1 MASSVASGSGSPG
14 PKSSTPKG
22 KRARGSMG
30 SPCQVVNLEEVK
42 SDSINFMRN
51 EVISKMKED
60 PAFVQAAWG
69 AVQKTKSALLVQ
81 DCSHGDTTNP
91 SASSIKAKGSQA
103 IKIRFVTDVT
113 PITHQ
118 ELLVMMEKDPCFL
131 NYITVF
137 LCQLR
142 EDMRWPDVM
151 RVDGVASTV
160 LRARHAATGARC
172 TVLDKPKVIVE
183 GRWIWKT
190 MGSYAPTF
198 DMLAERQRLASITTW
213 DGIVGDVPLDTYIDT
228 TWVLVDNHS
237 DMTARFEKGKF
248 PPVYCKVF
256 FSQDPP
262 GGPFR
267 FESFQ
272 GVKSGEK
279 FTKYVQGLYD
289 GWKEVKQTDAAKK
302 ALASD
307 TQNQHADNLRQS
319 AGTKA
324 KVATK
329 KYFEK
334 KKAAASCSYAA

>member
-1 MASSVASGSGSPG
+1 MG
-14 PKSSTPKG
+14 TPN
-22 KRARGSMG
+22 
-30 SPCQVVNLEEVK
+30 QVVDLEEAK
-42 SDSINFMRN
+42 SDSINFMRD
-51 EVISKMKED
+51 EVMMKMKED

-81 DCSHGDTTNP
+81 ECSHGDSTNP

-103 IKIRFVTDVT
+103 IKIRFITDVT

-118 ELLVMMEKDPCFL
+118 ELLIMMEKDPCFL
-131 NYITVF
+131 NYMAVF

-160 LRARHAATGARC
+160 LHARHVATGARC
-172 TVLDKPKVIVE
+172 KVLDKPKVIVD
-183 GRWIWKT
+183 GRWIWKN

-198 DMLAERQRLASITTW
+198 ETLAERKILVSITTW

-256 FSQDPP
+256 FGQDPP
-262 GGPFR
+262 AGPWR
-267 FESFQ
+267 YESFQ
-272 GVKSGEK
+272 GAKSGDK
-279 FTKYVQGLYD
+279 FTKYVKGLYD
-289 GWKEVKQTDAAKK
+289 GWKEVKQSDAAKK
-302 ALASD
+302 SLASD
-307 TQNQHADNLRQS
+307 TQNQHADKIRQS

-329 KYFEK
+329 KYFEN
-334 KKAAASCSYAA
+334 KKAAASCSYA